1 MPLAGENVF
10 DFLIRVITTTIHYD
24 SFFCVAM
31 FCFLYEQTRFVGH
44 ERVWPAF
51 ETASTLSA
59 NIFPNKIRNE
69 KKTLL
74 SREGQEVT

>member
-1 MPLAGENVF
+1 
-10 DFLIRVITTTIHYD
+10 
-24 SFFCVAM
+24 M

-44 ERVWPAF
+44 ERVWPAV